1 VLSFRWNNCFGDTAV
16 DVLCLQRR
24 PSCLKK
30 WEAASRHISVLL
42 AVYELKGVG
51 PDGTKKY
58 FIKPW
63 TMVTVMFLGMSLSL
77 PLAYLEQWREEKKAK
92 AEGATPLLE
101 KVHKSSTLCPR
112 FSVLLVHLMVQRSR
126 RKERRLK
133 QRKANDASPRLGKI
147 VKMFYCT
154 SGCFQSLL
162 GPKDGQCY
170 TEFLAQAINPLGIHQ
185 TYTSLV

>member
-1 VLSFRWNNCFGDTAV
+1 M
-16 DVLCLQRR
+16 
-24 PSCLKK
+24 KK
-30 WEAASRHISVLL
+30 WEGASRHVSVLL
-42 AVYELKGVG
+42 PVYELKGVG
-51 PDGTKKY
+51 PDGTEKY

-101 KVHKSSTLCPR
+101 KVGISSTFCPR
-112 FSVLLVHLMVQRSR
+112 FSVLLVHLVVQRSR
-126 RKERRLK
+126 RKEKSEK
-133 QRKANDASPRLGKI
+133 QRQANVASPGLGKT
-147 VKMFYCT
+147 VKMVHCT

-162 GPKDGQCY
+162 GPNDGQCY

-185 TYTSLV
+185 TYTSLI